1 MIYKKPEELRVL
13 SCEDTD
19 FANCTETR
27 RSVGS
32 DVQTIGGTLVGWEVG
47 SQDGV
52 GTSTTDVEYRQ
63 LAKGWLW
70 ECTLFDDAVKRDR
83 MGGLS
88 SDSDRGQYE
97 CNLHFE
103 E

>member
-47 SQDGV
+47 RQDGV
-52 GTSTTDVEYRQ
+52 STSSTTDVEYRQ
-63 LAKGWLW
+63 LAKEGCGNANFLIMLLRVERGSHGWIYQRF
-70 ECTLFDDAVKRDR
+70 CSRTI
-83 MGGLS
+83 
-88 SDSDRGQYE
+88 
-97 CNLHFE
+97 
-103 E
+103 